1 MPLFTLFDALMSTY
15 YHYLYS
21 VLPVPPDLG
30 TLLSFFVS
38 DQAPSVRLQAR
49 FCCLKPKYAQIPP
62 REK

>member
-1 MPLFTLFDALMSTY
+1 MKVVALY
-15 YHYLYS
+15 I
-21 VLPVPPDLG
+21 VPPDLG